1 MISVQKNEYLSV
13 LKVFMLTVRCL
24 VAIAML
30 WLWVSGNAA
39 QAKERVTSAP
49 ASWKVYTNARFGF
62 TVRFPPDWRLG
73 EPLPDG
79 VGVTI
84 MPPVPQ
90 SQIAF
95 TGFLNLVEGTSPDG
109 RQTLDEFAS
118 AHRRILGEYYGQ
130 KNIALKWQED
140 RTVTLGSF
148 PAKQLSFSYQDES
161 KTEMIELHIF
171 SLGRNEGRGVR
182 IKFPAPSRSALMP
195 LLADVLQTYQPGRDQ
210 NAVSPFQPIPQTDPK
225 EKAK

>member
-1 MISVQKNEYLSV
+1 
-13 LKVFMLTVRCL
+13 MLTARCL
-24 VAIAML
+24 VAIAVL
-30 WLWVSGNAA
+30 WLWVSGDVA
-39 QAKERVTSAP
+39 QAKERVTNAP

-62 TVRFPPDWRLG
+62 TVRYPPDWRLG

>member
-1 MISVQKNEYLSV
+1 MKGLMVTIGCVV
-13 LKVFMLTVRCL
+13 TLT
-24 VAIAML
+24 ML
-30 WLWVSGNAA
+30 WLGASRVAA
-39 QAKERVTSAP
+39 QADDRTTKEP

-62 TVRFPPDWRLG
+62 TVRYPPDWRLG

-84 MPPVPQ
+84 MAPVPQ
-90 SQIAF
+90 SQVAF

-109 RQTLDEFAS
+109 RQTLDEFAA
-118 AHRRILGEYYGQ
+118 AHQRILGEYYGQ

-140 RTVTLGSF
+140 RPVTLGGY

-182 IKFPAPSRSALMP
+182 IKFLASSRSALMP
-195 LLADVLQTYQPGRDQ
+195 ILADVLQTYQPGRDQ
-210 NAVSPFQPIPQTDPK
+210 NAVSPFQPTHKTDPK
-225 EKAK
+225 PINP